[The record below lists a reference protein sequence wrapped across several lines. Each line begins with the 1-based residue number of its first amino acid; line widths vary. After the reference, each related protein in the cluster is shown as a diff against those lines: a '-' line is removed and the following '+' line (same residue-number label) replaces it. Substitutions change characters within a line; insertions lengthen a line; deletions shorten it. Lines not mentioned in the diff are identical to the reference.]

1 MKVRELDEV
10 IQALTGEDPDARKA
24 AADELATLDD
34 DRAREA
40 LVDALNHPAT
50 DVQINAA
57 EALGKTGSAAVVA
70 PLVAVL
76 ADRERA
82 APVRQATAR
91 ALGTIA
97 HPQSA
102 PALVNVLPD
111 GNTNVVRAAVRA
123 LGEIGARHEHA
134 DLRAYITGSLL
145 PLLVGAE
152 PIVAQVAAEALGR
165 LRSERAVP
173 SLIMALNCEE
183 WPVRQAAAKALGEIG
198 ARVAGPQLTVIAE
211 SDRSSAVRYAARRAL
226 ERLSR

>member
-1 MKVRELDEV
+1 TWVLFFFSSRRRHTRFSRDWSS
-10 IQALTGEDPDARKA
+10 
-24 AADELATLDD
+24 
-34 DRAREA
+34 
-40 LVDALNHPAT
+40 
-50 DVQINAA
+50 DVCSSD
-57 EALGKTGSAAVVA
+57 LAAVVA

-76 ADRERA
+76 ADSERA

-211 SDRSSAVRYAARRAL
+211 SDRSSAVR
-226 ERLSR
+226 